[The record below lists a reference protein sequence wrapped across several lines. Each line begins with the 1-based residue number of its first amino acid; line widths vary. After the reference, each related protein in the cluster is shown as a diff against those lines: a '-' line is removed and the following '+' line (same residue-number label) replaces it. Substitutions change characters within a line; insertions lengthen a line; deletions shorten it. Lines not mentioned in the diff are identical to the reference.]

1 MTRVLRL
8 RVLAA
13 GVGAILLLGGS
24 APAMAASTAKTAKA
38 PTRDACEAFADY
50 FQIEYLVAFASAFA
64 QLGDKKSAKAAAAE
78 IRDNFHLILSPK
90 LEQVTKTLA
99 AGTDPVLRKLFAQQA
114 ATFAKGVAL
123 LEGLGLSKD
132 QIQKI
137 ATVDLKPDTDLQ
149 QVVGEVNLDK
159 QKLKAAVKTFGASAK
174 SVDINEATSKQRAAF
189 SDAGAA
195 CGVFPDKVDCSKI
208 VTTDEATALLGSS
221 AKTGNDDGTCTYT
234 GAAPSSPD
242 TTSQSSTSQDPAQ
255 LSVDVYDSSLTFD
268 HLTESG
274 QHEAV
279 ANVGDQAVAVDGFT
293 AFSSFKTCGRTLITK
308 QAERT
313 VVVAACTGDTAPSTE
328 SLAGIATN
336 VLTRLPQA

>member
-1 MTRVLRL
+1 MTHPWRRRAVALF
-8 RVLAA
+8 
-13 GVGAILLLGGS
+13 VGALLVLGAS
-24 APAMAASTAKTAKA
+24 APAMASSSAKGSTP

-99 AGTDPVLRKLFAQQA
+99 AGTDPVVRKLFAQQA

-137 ATVDLKPDTDLQ
+137 AAVDLKPDTDLQ

-159 QKLKAAVKTFGASAK
+159 KKLKAAVKTFGASAK

-189 SDAGAA
+189 SDAGTA
-195 CGVFPDKVDCSKI
+195 CGVFPDHVDCSKI
-208 VTTDEATALLGSS
+208 VTTAEATALLGSS
-221 AKTGNDDGTCTYT
+221 AKVANDDGTCTYT

-242 TTSQSSTSQDPAQ
+242 SASQSSTGQDPVQ
-255 LSVDVYDSSLTFD
+255 LSVDVYASSLTFD
-268 HLTESG
+268 RLTESG
-274 QHEAV
+274 QHESV
-279 ANVGDQAVAVDGFT
+279 PNVGDEAVAVDGFT

-308 QAERT
+308 QAQRT

-336 VLTRLPQA
+336 VLTRLPQG